1 MKKEMKK
8 RVLKHSVAFSQAKL
22 LSLVPFFSN
31 FQRIRDLEDKTDIQK
46 RQIKDLEEKVGFVL
60 LLKQACFES
69 NDLILLNYMDFLIPK
84 SAVHFS
90 AFLLCLLF
98 SFCLLVYSDI
108 KIRVFSTTNCFIFRN
123 KF

>member
-1 MKKEMKK
+1 M
-8 RVLKHSVAFSQAKL
+8 VAFSQAKL
-22 LSLVPFFSN
+22 LNLVAFFSN

-60 LLKQACFES
+60 FLKQACFER
-69 NDLILLNYMDFLIPK
+69 NDLILLNYMDFFIPK
-84 SAVHFS
+84 SAVRFS

-98 SFCLLVYSDI
+98 SFCLSVYSDFNL
-108 KIRVFSTTNCFIFRN
+108 RVCSTTNCFILGN